1 MSTSTQYAHVIL
13 PLALDGYTYAV
24 PESLQVQVG
33 SLVLVPLGRTR
44 QYWGVVSRIE
54 RDAPKSI
61 SYKKILQVAYH
72 SPLVTPSQLQ
82 LWRWIATYYGCSIGE
97 VFCAAIPT
105 LLQKNEFKPL
115 QVTYVKKIGDA
126 SRIKR
131 AQQLAIIERYQQ
143 LVDNSSLQKS
153 ADTCSKEALVPK
165 SELIDG
171 LSISAFNTLIKNE
184 IFTYCQ
190 VESSRLPAFE
200 QTQQWPV
207 LTPAQQTAY
216 QQIQDA
222 FAKHNMVLLHGVTS
236 SGKTEI
242 YLNHI
247 KEVLAQGKQV
257 LYLVP
262 EIALTAQLENRLAAV
277 LGDKMVTYHSGL
289 ADNQRAE
296 IYLNLLHNKQIQ
308 VVLGTRSSVF
318 LPFTQLGLV
327 IIDEEHEP
335 SYKQYE
341 PSPRYHAKNVA
352 LMMAQMAGIKT
363 LLGSATPSIESY
375 YWAQKQKYGYVSL
388 VQRYND
394 VQLPQVQVVDRQDA
408 FRKNRMKGMFT
419 WLLYEKMQQTLANGE
434 QIILFQNRRGFSSQ
448 VECPDCGYVPKCR
461 HCDVSL
467 TYHKS
472 KNRLQCHY
480 CGYSTPIPTQCPTC
494 GGSSLK
500 DKGFGT
506 EKVIEALSQYF
517 PGVSAERLDVD
528 ATHNGQVYQDIIERF
543 ATGRTQILVG
553 TQMVA
558 KGLDFDN
565 VGLVGILNADNM
577 MSFPDFRSAERAY
590 QLMVQVSGRAGRRAK
605 QGLVVLQTSQTEH
618 YLMPAVLNQQYEE
631 FYQKEL
637 QERYDFLYPPFVKMI
652 AIQVRHVRADVAAK
666 VANVLASTLRKQWQ
680 DAVLGPTDAAV
691 SKQHNK
697 YVKQLLIKIKA
708 SSQQVRENV
717 FLEVERIKKEY
728 SSVDIVVDVDP
739 I

>member
-1 MSTSTQYAHVIL
+1 
-13 PLALDGYTYAV
+13 
-24 PESLQVQVG
+24 
-33 SLVLVPLGRTR
+33 
-44 QYWGVVSRIE
+44 
-54 RDAPKSI
+54 
-61 SYKKILQVAYH
+61 
-72 SPLVTPSQLQ
+72 
-82 LWRWIATYYGCSIGE
+82 
-97 VFCAAIPT
+97 
-105 LLQKNEFKPL
+105 
-115 QVTYVKKIGDA
+115 
-126 SRIKR
+126 
-131 AQQLAIIERYQQ
+131 
-143 LVDNSSLQKS
+143 
-153 ADTCSKEALVPK
+153 
-165 SELIDG
+165 
-171 LSISAFNTLIKNE
+171 
-184 IFTYCQ
+184 
-190 VESSRLPAFE
+190 
-200 QTQQWPV
+200 
-207 LTPAQQTAY
+207 
-216 QQIQDA
+216 
-222 FAKHNMVLLHGVTS
+222 
-236 SGKTEI
+236 
-242 YLNHI
+242 
-247 KEVLAQGKQV
+247 
-257 LYLVP
+257 
-262 EIALTAQLENRLAAV
+262 
-277 LGDKMVTYHSGL
+277 
-289 ADNQRAE
+289 
-296 IYLNLLHNKQIQ
+296 
-308 VVLGTRSSVF
+308 
-318 LPFTQLGLV
+318 
-327 IIDEEHEP
+327 
-335 SYKQYE
+335 
-341 PSPRYHAKNVA
+341 
-352 LMMAQMAGIKT
+352 
-363 LLGSATPSIESY
+363 
-375 YWAQKQKYGYVSL
+375 
-388 VQRYND
+388 
-394 VQLPQVQVVDRQDA
+394 VVDRQDA

-480 CGYSTPIPTQCPTC
+480 CGYSIPVPTQCPTC
-494 GGSSLK
+494 GGSPLK

-528 ATHNGQVYQDIIERF
+528 ATHNGQVYRDIIERF
-543 ATGRTQILVG
+543 ATGKTQILVG

-666 VANVLASTLRKQWQ
+666 VANVLANTLRKQWQ